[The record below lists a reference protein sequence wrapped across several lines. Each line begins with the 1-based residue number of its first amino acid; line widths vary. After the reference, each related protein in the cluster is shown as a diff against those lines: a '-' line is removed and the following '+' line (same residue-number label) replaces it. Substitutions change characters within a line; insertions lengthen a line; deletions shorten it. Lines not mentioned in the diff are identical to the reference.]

1 MSSEMRLDG
10 MKGRGVVYW
19 SSRLDAYTDQKQTSS
34 SLTPIR
40 TVAIQTYQ
48 RRNLQTMT
56 ASFIKTSLYT
66 RSLLSSPPAALPQI
80 PTLAEL
86 RERVESIPVSIPS
99 ASVSDPKYSLPA
111 YSNSPP
117 PKYKKGW
124 SFSSKMMKIAP
135 NQVQGSAPGER
146 NVPAMRG
153 SGGYLRM

>member
-1 MSSEMRLDG
+1 
-10 MKGRGVVYW
+10 
-19 SSRLDAYTDQKQTSS
+19 
-34 SLTPIR
+34 
-40 TVAIQTYQ
+40 
-48 RRNLQTMT
+48 MT

-86 RERVESIPVSIPS
+86 RERAESIPVSIPS
-99 ASVSDPKYSLPA
+99 ASVSDSKHSLPA

-124 SFSSKMMKIAP
+124 SFSSRMEIAP
-135 NQVQGSAPGER
+135 NQVQGSVPRER

-153 SGGYLRM
+153 SGGYLKDVKGGFGMSR